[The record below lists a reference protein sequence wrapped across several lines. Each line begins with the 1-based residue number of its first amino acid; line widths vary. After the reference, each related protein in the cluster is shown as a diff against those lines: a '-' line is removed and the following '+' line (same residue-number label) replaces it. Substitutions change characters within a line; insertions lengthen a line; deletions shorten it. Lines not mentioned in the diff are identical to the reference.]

1 MLLASLLAALVLLLA
16 VVSSGCGN
24 TDGDRSSGAAAPAR
38 PGDAAATAPSAAAG
52 PGGGA
57 SGNTPGG
64 TPSSGTAGP
73 DRSRDGAAQVVE
85 AYFREIND
93 ASVAGRVADVTG
105 TAFDGCQRCVH
116 DVANTR
122 LVDQRGLHTDV
133 GPYAVSGVVGGEPV
147 GVSATVTFHV
157 ELVAVRML
165 DLAGREAE
173 STAAGPSGQGTAEL
187 SLTPNGWRIRTLDYD
202 LA

>member
-1 MLLASLLAALVLLLA
+1 MLAALVLLLTG
-16 VVSSGCGN
+16 VTSGCGH
-24 TDGDRSSGAAAPAR
+24 TDDGSPGADAPVR
-38 PGDAAATAPSAAAG
+38 PGDAAGTASTAAAG
-52 PGGGA
+52 PGGGT

-64 TPSSGTAGP
+64 TPSGGAAGQP
-73 DRSRDGAAQVVE
+73 DRSRDGAARVVE

-105 TAFDGCQRCVH
+105 TALDGCQRCVH

-133 GPYAVSGVVGGEPV
+133 GPYAISEVVNAASV

-173 STAAGPSGQGTAEL
+173 NTAAGPSGQGTAEL
-187 SLTPNGWRIRTLDYD
+187 SLTPNGWRIRSLDYA
-202 LA
+202 LT